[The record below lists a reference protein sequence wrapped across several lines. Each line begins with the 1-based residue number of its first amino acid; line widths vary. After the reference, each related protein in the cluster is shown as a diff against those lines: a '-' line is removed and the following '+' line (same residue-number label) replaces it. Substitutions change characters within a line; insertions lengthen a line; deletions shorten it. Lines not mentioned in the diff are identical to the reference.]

1 VKYSEDR
8 KFWAMEFLE
17 NKNKKYTEKWI
28 ANFVKP
34 PSTSIWENPETQWHL
49 YDLGMLVSEI
59 FTAIK
64 GPAINVQIFK
74 DISLGMAYEESFE
87 KHFGI
92 KWTDAV
98 PLLAKSIS
106 KLNGS

>member
-1 VKYSEDR
+1 MS
-8 KFWAMEFLE
+8 
-17 NKNKKYTEKWI
+17 KWI
-28 ANFVKP
+28 ENREGKFTEAWIVNFIKP
-34 PSTSIWENPETQWHL
+34 PDTKIWLDSDTQWHL

-64 GPAINVQIFK
+64 GPAINIQIFR
-74 DISLGMAYEESFE
+74 DISSGMTYEESFE
-87 KHFGI
+87 KHFGV

-106 KLNGS
+106 KLTGK